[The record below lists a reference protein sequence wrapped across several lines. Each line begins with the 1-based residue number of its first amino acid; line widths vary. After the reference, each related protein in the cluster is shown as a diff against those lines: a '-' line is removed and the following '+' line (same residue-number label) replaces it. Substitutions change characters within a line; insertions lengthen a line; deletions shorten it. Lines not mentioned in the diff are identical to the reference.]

1 MGGTEKAGGKTK
13 ILKKGGQAGSK
24 GGCLKKGVGG
34 GGLEPFY
41 EIRERWRVGHGR
53 RFASESVKKVK
64 ICHKNFF
71 VRC

>member
-34 GGLEPFY
+34 GLEPFY

-53 RFASESVKKVK
+53 RFPSESVKKVK
-64 ICHKNFF
+64 ICHKNIF